1 MVSPGGC
8 GTTPVTGY
16 EVALD
21 DRSFVVG
28 ANVGSVTVQ
37 PLDPGVEVAFRVR
50 ALSASGAS
58 PWADAPVVAPGPGEN
73 LFSDVEWGHE
83 FHREI
88 RAAVDSGIVGGY
100 DDGTFR
106 PTAPVSRQ
114 AAAVFLWRMAG
125 APEGPFPDPGLSDV
139 PAGHEFATAIWWAAA
154 EGITTG
160 YVDGTFRPTSPV
172 TRQAWMAFQWRAAGE
187 PAPACGDAYF
197 SDVADSHEF
206 VEPITWAACE
216 GITSGYGDG
225 TFRPGATV
233 SRQAAVAF
241 LVRPSLPAWGPLSE
255 D

>member
-1 MVSPGGC
+1 MSIRRC
-8 GTTPVTGY
+8 AA
-16 EVALD
+16 VAAAWA
-21 DRSFVVG
+21 SWTFG
-28 ANVGSVTVQ
+28 
-37 PLDPGVEVAFRVR
+37 
-50 ALSASGAS
+50 LSASARS
-58 PWADAPVVAPGPGEN
+58 
-73 LFSDVEWGHE
+73 
-83 FHREI
+83 
-88 RAAVDSGIVGGY
+88 
-100 DDGTFR
+100 
-106 PTAPVSRQ
+106 
-114 AAAVFLWRMAG
+114 
-125 APEGPFPDPGLSDV
+125 
-139 PAGHEFATAIWWAAA
+139 FATRSTSRTSSSPDSSFSARATIWWAAA

-187 PAPACGDAYF
+187 PAPACGDADF